1 MIHHT
6 RRIAG
11 AVALVVATVHG
22 IRAETPRLQT
32 FKVGDVIPVTVKET
46 AETNA
51 TSTYDQQRNG
61 RYTAQLAQFIRINA
75 RVNLDNAALNSP
87 EIDGELQSRPQST
100 GQVAESDSMKYRI
113 AARVVDILPDGVLA
127 LKAHKVSV
135 DNKDL
140 WEYTLAGK
148 VDLKKISPD
157 GSVLSENIADLSIAK
172 VVHGKLTDSTKRAWF
187 ICLYDWIG
195 PF

>member
-1 MIHHT
+1 
-6 RRIAG
+6 
-11 AVALVVATVHG
+11 
-22 IRAETPRLQT
+22 
-32 FKVGDVIPVTVKET
+32 
-46 AETNA
+46 
-51 TSTYDQQRNG
+51 
-61 RYTAQLAQFIRINA
+61 
-75 RVNLDNAALNSP
+75 
-87 EIDGELQSRPQST
+87 
-100 GQVAESDSMKYRI
+100 MKYRI